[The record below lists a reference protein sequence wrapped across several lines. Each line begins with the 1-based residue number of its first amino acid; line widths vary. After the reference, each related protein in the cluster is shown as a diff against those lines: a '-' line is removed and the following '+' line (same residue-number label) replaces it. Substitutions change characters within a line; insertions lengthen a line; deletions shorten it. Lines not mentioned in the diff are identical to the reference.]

1 MVEVVNTN
9 ADVLRGF
16 SPAKTGRAPKKGL
29 NMKFEPVMGLEV
41 HAQLATHSKIF
52 CGCTTKFG
60 ASPNTHTCPVCL
72 GMPGVLPVL
81 NQEVVEFTMKM
92 ALATHCVIAP
102 FSQFARK
109 NYFYPDLP
117 KGYQISQYE
126 SPLAQNGW
134 VEVATEGV
142 SRRIRIHRIHMEED
156 AGKLIHDEF
165 QPVSY
170 VDFNRTG
177 VPLMEIVSEP
187 DIRTP
192 DEAAA
197 YLRTLREILR
207 YLEICDGNMEEG
219 SMRCDAN
226 ISLRPVGT
234 HGLGVKAEL
243 KNMNSFRNVQ
253 KALEF
258 EIRRQTALL
267 ERGEPVIQETR
278 LWDANHNVTLSMRGK
293 EEAHDYRYF
302 PDPDLVPIVVASD
315 WVEAVR
321 AKLPELPDAKRER
334 FDRVYGLPSYD
345 AEVLTSSKALAN
357 YFEAAVGVFPQP
369 KIVSNW
375 IMSEL
380 MRELKRDDRDIE
392 ACPVAPDN
400 LAELL
405 HLIDSGTVSGK
416 IAKSVFE
423 QMYASGKRARTIVE
437 ENGLVQVKDEGAI
450 EAVVAEVLAE
460 NPTEVE
466 RCKAGNEKL
475 LGFFVGQIMK
485 KTKGKANPQLV
496 NDILRK
502 KLSS

>member
-1 MVEVVNTN
+1 
-9 ADVLRGF
+9 
-16 SPAKTGRAPKKGL
+16 
-29 NMKFEPVMGLEV
+29 
-41 HAQLATHSKIF
+41 
-52 CGCTTKFG
+52 
-60 ASPNTHTCPVCL
+60 
-72 GMPGVLPVL
+72 
-81 NQEVVEFTMKM
+81 
-92 ALATHCVIAP
+92 
-102 FSQFARK
+102 
-109 NYFYPDLP
+109 
-117 KGYQISQYE
+117 
-126 SPLAQNGW
+126 
-134 VEVATEGV
+134 
-142 SRRIRIHRIHMEED
+142 MEED
-156 AGKLIHDEF
+156 AGKLVHDEF

-177 VPLMEIVSEP
+177 VPLLEIVSEP
-187 DIRTP
+187 DIQTP
-192 DEAAA
+192 EEAAA
-197 YLRTLREILR
+197 YLRTLREVLR

-234 HGLGVKAEL
+234 DGLGVKAEL

-253 KALEF
+253 RALEF

-267 ERGEPVIQETR
+267 ERGESVIQETR
-278 LWDANHNVTLSMRGK
+278 LWDANRNVTLSMRGK

-302 PDPDLVPIVVASD
+302 PDPDLVPIVVAD
-315 WVEAVR
+315 GWVEAVR
-321 AKLPELPDAKRER
+321 VKLPELPDAKRER
-334 FDRVYGLPSYD
+334 FIRDYGLPTYD
-345 AEVLTSSKALAN
+345 GEVLTSSKALAN
-357 YFEAAVGVFPQP
+357 YFEAAVGAFSQP
-369 KIVSNW
+369 KTVSNW

-423 QMYASGKRARTIVE
+423 QMYASGKRARAIVE
-437 ENGLVQVKDEGAI
+437 ESGLVQVKDEGAI
-450 EAVVAEVLAE
+450 GAVVDEVLAE

-466 RCKAGNEKL
+466 RYKAGNEKL

-502 KLSS
+502 KLLS